1 MSESTPETT
10 EEEHPDVEAERER
23 RLDPDNR
30 PDNAEVDN
38 SDAELPTVE
47 EFARRE
53 AEDDQGDDDGGS
65 ADPSERFRE
74 LEVSEEER
82 AEIEAERERR
92 LDPDNRPD
100 NAEVDN
106 TGDAMPDIA
115 KDENQPGQDG

>member
-1 MSESTPETT
+1 MSESTD
-10 EEEHPDVEAERER
+10 EEVSEVEAERRR

-30 PDNAEVDN
+30 PANAEIDN

-53 AEDDQGDDDGGS
+53 AQADDGDDQGT

-74 LEVSEEER
+74 IEVSEEER
-82 AEIEAERERR
+82 EEIEAERRRR
-92 LDPDNRPD
+92 LDPDNRPA

-115 KDENQPGQDG
+115 KDDNQPDG